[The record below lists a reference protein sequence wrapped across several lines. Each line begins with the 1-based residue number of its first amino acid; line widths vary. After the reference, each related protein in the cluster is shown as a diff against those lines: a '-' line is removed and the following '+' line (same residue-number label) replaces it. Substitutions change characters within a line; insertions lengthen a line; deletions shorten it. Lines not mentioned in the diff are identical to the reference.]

1 MKKINLMII
10 GVLIFYLLVLLMAG
24 IFCGRQVGEKSRE
37 YLVKVNRI
45 MRGMEEQ
52 GGFFVPDLHEMEQID
67 AVSFLE
73 FEDTFLA
80 EGDDA
85 AKSENAKEF
94 FKSRNGYDI
103 HIEPLIVE
111 DKMIGL
117 VRFDYKNVVD
127 LKRQIWLLEGLIALT
142 GIFML
147 VILIYIRN
155 KIIKPFMVLRDM
167 PYELAKGR
175 LGTDIEENKD
185 RFFGKFVWGIS
196 MLKDNLKS
204 SQMKALKLEKEKK
217 LLLLSISHDIKT
229 PLNTIKLY
237 AKALEEGLYDT
248 EEKQINAARQIE
260 KHSEEIEGFVKEI
273 VKNSSE
279 EILHV
284 EVENSEFYLK
294 DFVKMIEEYFA
305 PKCRL
310 IMTELSVGD
319 YDNKLLKGSRDG
331 AFEVVENIMENA
343 FKYGDGRRIEIT
355 FCEEEYC
362 QLVKIRNTG
371 TPVKAEEMPH
381 LFDSFYR
388 GSNVGDKQGNGL
400 GLYIC
405 REIMRKM
412 EGDIFAQREEDG
424 MSFTLVLPM

>member
-10 GVLIFYLLVLLMAG
+10 GVLIFYLSVLLTAG
-24 IFCGRQVGEKSRE
+24 IFCGRQVGERSRE
-37 YLVKVNRI
+37 YLVEVNRI

-52 GGFFVPDLHEMEQID
+52 GGFFMPDLHEMEQID

-127 LKRQIWLLEGLIALT
+127 LKRQIWLLEGVIALT
-142 GIFML
+142 GIFIL
-147 VILIYIRN
+147 IVLIYIRN
-155 KIIKPFMVLRDM
+155 KIIKPFLVLSDM

-175 LGTDIEENKD
+175 LGTEIEENKD

-196 MLKDNLKS
+196 MLKDNLKD

-248 EEKQINAARQIE
+248 EEKQVGAARQIE
-260 KHSEEIEGFVKEI
+260 KRSEEIEGFVKEI

-284 EVENSEFYLK
+284 EVENAEFYLK
-294 DFVKMIEEYFA
+294 DFVEMIKEYFT

-310 IMTELSVGD
+310 IMTEFWVGD
-319 YDNKLLKGSRDG
+319 YDNKLLKGSRDS

-355 FCEEEYC
+355 FYEEEYC

-371 TPVKAEEMPH
+371 TPVKSEEMPH